1 MTDTTSPELS
11 LILPVYN
18 DAAALAAFLPELA
31 AYLATQGR
39 AEIIVVDDG
48 SRDDVRAVCTAARLP
63 DNTVLRLLT
72 LSRNFGKEAAPDCRH
87 LPATRWR

>member
-1 MTDTTSPELS
+1 MKIELS

-31 AYLATQGR
+31 AYLKTQGQ

-48 SRDDVRAVCTAARLP
+48 SRDDVRAVCTAG
-63 DNTVLRLLT
+63 
-72 LSRNFGKEAAPDCRH
+72 FG
-87 LPATRWR
+87 